1 MPTQNDLVV
10 KSNALVPA
18 MAKLGLM
25 ELRLLAFCIAHVKP
39 GDTSFEPVT
48 AAAKD
53 ISELY
58 DIPIDRAYS
67 LIKEV
72 MININSKPAEYSD
85 DHKRSISVWFTDI
98 DYMDG
103 HGNFTFHLNNRL
115 AKYLL
120 GLKENF
126 TAYRIKDVYQFKA
139 ATTWHVYETL
149 RQYKN
154 AAKVEFYLEKFK
166 ALVGIAGKYKRF
178 HSFKSDFL
186 RPAINEIN
194 EKSDIKVQ
202 FELKKSGTK
211 VEGIR
216 FFIAKND
223 DTMTRFEKQN
233 EARRNSTVQPNADP
247 EFSKMLRDEYKMA
260 PQQAK
265 QLASLVDYHG
275 CKEKA
280 LKLLPKLKRRYD
292 ALQQKKTSLGGYVF
306 RALREELTQG
316 SLCEG
321 A

>member
-1 MPTQNDLVV
+1 MPTPNDLVV

-25 ELRLLAFCIAHVKP
+25 ELRLLAFCIAHVKQ

-48 AAAKD
+48 AAARE

-58 DIPIDRAYS
+58 DIPLDRTYS
-67 LIKEV
+67 LVKEV
-72 MININSKPAEYSD
+72 MININSKPAEYHD
-85 DHKRSISVWFTDI
+85 ETKRSISVWFTDI
-98 DYMDG
+98 DYLEG
-103 HGNFTFHLNNRL
+103 QGNFTFHMNNKL
-115 AKYLL
+115 SKYLL
-120 GLKENF
+120 GLKDNF
-126 TAYRIKDVYQFKA
+126 TSYRIKDVYQFKS
-139 ATTWHVYETL
+139 ATTWHLYEVL
-149 RQYKN
+149 RQYKS
-154 AAKVEFYLEKFK
+154 AGKVEFFLEKFK
-166 ALVGIAGKYKRF
+166 ILVGIVGKYSRF
-178 HSFKSDFL
+178 NSLKYDFL
-186 RPAINEIN
+186 TPSLNEIN
-194 EKSDIKVQ
+194 DKSDIKVQ
-202 FELKKSGTK
+202 YELIKHGVK
-211 VEGIR
+211 VEGLR
-216 FFIAKND
+216 FFITKND

-233 EARRNSTVQPNADP
+233 EARKKSTVQPNADP